1 MNKNVATHIALFSFN
16 TTTGA
21 PVTGDGA
28 NITPYVS
35 KDYGTV
41 TALGTATAVEMDST
55 NAKGW
60 YSFTVAQAETNA
72 DALLFTAKSSTANV
86 SIVGQYIFTTPNRFS
101 SMVIDAAGLSDA
113 NAVKIGP
120 SGSGTAQT
128 ARDIGASVLLS
139 PGTGTGQLSITSGVV
154 SANTTE
160 LAGQAVTAAAGVTFP
175 SSVASPTNITAGTIA
190 TVTNL
195 TNAPTAGDLT
205 ATMKASVTTAATAA
219 TPTAAAVTGAVGSV
233 TGAVGSVTGN
243 VGGNVVGTTGDATN
257 ISAIKAKTDNLPA
270 SPADESLIIAATNGI
285 LTRLGSPAGAS
296 VSADVASVQSSVT
309 TIGGNVNS
317 QVPAI
322 KLTADK
328 LATMLEDAGHSPGE
342 TRFTAGALFEAPG
355 GGSAPTAAVIASA
368 VWNEATSSH
377 TTPGS
382 TGAALAAAGSAGDPW
397 TTELETGI
405 FAGDMLRGIAAEA
418 FGKTSIQSLGNAQ
431 AIVTFRDV
439 SDSSDIIVGQANGSQ
454 RTSVTFTP

>member
-1 MNKNVATHIALFSFN
+1 MALLKQSTARNRAILMVQSSDHISGATGLTLTIAASK
-16 TTTGA
+16 
-21 PVTGDGA
+21 DGA
-28 NITPYVS
+28 AFGSITP
-35 KDYGTV
+35 TV
-41 TALGTATAVEMDST
+41 TELA
-55 NAKGW
+55 NGW
-60 YSFTVAQAETNA
+60 YSLALTTSHTGTLGDLALHITSSGA
-72 DALLFTAKSSTANV
+72 DPTDIVDQVVALLPGDAVALQADQAVNV
-86 SIVGQYIFTTPNRFS
+86 TKVN
-101 SMVIDAAGLSDA
+101 
-113 NAVKIGP
+113 
-120 SGSGTAQT
+120 GTAQT

-139 PGTGTGQLSITSGVV
+139 PGTGTGQLSIASGVV
-154 SANTTE
+154 SANTTQ

-285 LTRLGSPAGAS
+285 FTRLGSPAGAS

-342 TRFTAGALFEAPG
+342 TRFTAGALFEAPSG

-418 FGKTSIQSLGNAQ
+418 FGKTSIQSLGNTQ